1 MAPAVTEVRQTV
13 QHNARVGRGEL
24 VCLDGLC
31 GSAARNEAR
40 ADRRRA
46 TRASRRVPA
55 WTTDWIRKVR
65 PMTSNDR
72 EEEAE
77 VAMDE
82 ADEANGEGRPDEDAA
97 NDTERKYGQDE
108 SPA

>member
-1 MAPAVTEVRQTV
+1 
-13 QHNARVGRGEL
+13 
-24 VCLDGLC
+24 
-31 GSAARNEAR
+31 
-40 ADRRRA
+40 
-46 TRASRRVPA
+46 
-55 WTTDWIRKVR
+55 
-65 PMTSNDR
+65 MTSNDR